1 MSGLGNDKANSL
13 TNLMYN
19 LQNANVRTRSRIA
32 QRLRQQCE
40 IESRE
45 MSSDRFTRFLEK
57 VVRQVGEMGDSQT
70 TKESKLGCISAVD
83 ELIEVSCRDAE
94 KTHFWMLHKYVRNLL
109 WNSSDSA
116 DIDVLQPAARAL
128 GHLARSGGGN
138 AARIVDVEVKGALE
152 SITFATTGDHPMR
165 RLVAVLVRCCVVF
178 LKSLLSF
185 HLQFLSLLLLS
196 FFFLIVLNIYQS
208 FSFWFD
214 RRRRRICHTCTLV
227 FHPHPHVLTFFIM

>member
-185 HLQFLSLLLLS
+185 HLQFLSLLLFFL
-196 FFFLIVLNIYQS
+196 FFF
-208 FSFWFD
+208 
-214 RRRRRICHTCTLV
+214 
-227 FHPHPHVLTFFIM
+227 

>member
-178 LKSLLSF
+178 LKSLFSF
-185 HLQFLSLLLLS
+185 HLQFLSLLLSS
-196 FFFLIVLNIYQS
+196 FVFLIVLNIYQS

-214 RRRRRICHTCTLV
+214 RVVVVASATHA
-227 FHPHPHVLTFFIM
+227 HWFFIIILMS